1 MAYRVAFA
9 ALGVATVVGV
19 LGCGGSG
26 KSNSSVPVITI
37 KQPSRTVTLGVPSS
51 AMEPTILCRKGSG
64 NLGCTGTANDGIVV
78 QEPAPRIHRGNIIVF
93 RAPREAA
100 LKCGEGG
107 KFVKRVIGLPGE
119 TVREDG
125 HGFIWIRAPRSKTF
139 HELTEPYV
147 PAASRLADSQ
157 HFGETWHV
165 PPDAYFT
172 AGDNRA
178 QSCDSRVW
186 GGVTGADVIGKVVK
200 ILRPS

>member
-9 ALGVATVVGV
+9 ALAVAMVAGV

-37 KQPSRTVTLGVPSS
+37 KQPARTVTLGVTSS
-51 AMEPTILCRKGSG
+51 AMEPTILCKKGSG
-64 NLGCTGTANDGIVV
+64 NPGCTGTVNDGIVV
-78 QEPAPRIHRGNIIVF
+78 QEPAPRIHRGDIIVF
-93 RAPREAA
+93 RTPREAA

-107 KFVKRVIGLPGE
+107 KFVKRVIALPGE
-119 TVREDG
+119 TVREDD

-139 HELTEPYV
+139 HKLTEPYV
-147 PAASRLADSQ
+147 PAVSRLDDSQ

-165 PPDAYFT
+165 PADAYFT
-172 AGDNRA
+172 VGDNRA

-186 GGVTGADVIGKVVK
+186 GGVTGGDVIGKVVK
-200 ILRPS
+200 ILGPS